1 MRASVGSFEEWF
13 FAACVL
19 ITAVPKT
26 KEVEPFIYSTVSFLA
41 LLSKII
47 LQRKERV

>member
-13 FAACVL
+13 LAACVR
-19 ITAVPKT
+19 ISAVPKT
-26 KEVEPFIYSTVSFLA
+26 KEVEPFIYFTVSFLG